1 MTFNLIKRKWKLIA
15 AIGLGICLVGFL
27 GWWLFL
33 RNSGSSAVQTAT
45 VAVKKGSI
53 RVTVSANGTVEPAST
68 ANISPKTGGTIT
80 KVNFRDGQQVKKGD
94 LLIELDD
101 SNLRTQLEKA
111 QLDQRQTGL
120 DLASAR
126 KQINDKQVLAPIS
139 GQVASIKVVK
149 GQDVQKKTE
158 LMTINDT
165 SYLTFDVLVNGGQVN
180 NVKPGQKVD
189 VILPGLGF
197 QKLNG
202 SVTKVDRG
210 GTFDTVGARLYPV
223 TVKVS
228 NPGALGPGIKAQAD
242 IYSSGGIVSGI
253 ESGVLEWG
261 DSQIVRAEVAGDV
274 QILDVDKN
282 TYVKKGQRLVLLGS
296 DTLNTQLDAQKLKYQ
311 QSQLNVENLQK
322 QLSDYQITAPVDGE
336 IAMASS
342 SGGTSSSSGGGNT
355 DWQVGDEVKAADI
368 LAVIT
373 GSKGMK
379 VTVPVDE
386 VDIARVKVGQKAN
399 VTFDALLD
407 RTFEC
412 SVSEVG
418 LRGIVSNNV
427 ASFDVTISIDE
438 TEGLKPGMTANV
450 EIMVESKDGVLLLP
464 IEAIQ
469 ERQGRKFVQ
478 LASDAGDT
486 GTGSSGQSDSQA
498 GGRYNRQT
506 GSQSDSQTGSRPNR
520 QTGSQS
526 DSQSSGRLNGQSGSS
541 AQNLRL
547 VETGVYNDSEI
558 EIVSGVSEGDK
569 VVIPAVT
576 RSTSSSSNTARPGGS
591 SSGSLGGSGNRG
603 GMGGMELH

>member
-27 GWWLFL
+27 GWWFFL

-53 RVTVSANGTVEPAST
+53 KVTVSANGTVEPAST

-80 KVNFRDGQQVKKGD
+80 KVNFRDGQQVKQGD

-120 DLASAR
+120 DLTSAR
-126 KQINDKQVLAPIS
+126 KQISDKQVTAPIS
-139 GQVASIKVVK
+139 GQVVSIQVVK
-149 GQDVQKKTE
+149 GQDVQKNTE

-165 SYLTFDVLVNGGQVN
+165 SYLTFKVPVNGATMN
-180 NVKPGQKVD
+180 SVKVGQKVD
-189 VILPGLGF
+189 VVLVDFGG
-197 QKLNG
+197 QTLNG
-202 SVTKVDRG
+202 SVLKVDRG
-210 GTFDTVGARLYPV
+210 GVAGSDGSKMYYITVRLP
-223 TVKVS
+223 
-228 NPGALGPGIKAQAD
+228 NPGALAPGTNAQAN
-242 IYSSGGIVSGI
+242 IHTSGGIITGYESGI
-253 ESGVLEWG
+253 LEWG
-261 DSQIVRAEVAGDV
+261 ESQIVRAEVGGEV
-274 QILDVDKN
+274 LIIDVDEN
-282 TYVKKGQRLVLLGS
+282 TYIKKGQRLVYLGS
-296 DTLNTQLDAQKLKYQ
+296 DTLGTQLHSQELKYQ
-311 QSQLNVENLQK
+311 QSQINVENLQK

-355 DWQVGDEVKAADI
+355 GWQVGDEVKAADI

-386 VDIARVKVGQKAN
+386 VDIAKVKVGQKAN
-399 VTFDALLD
+399 VTFDALLG

-418 LRGIVSNNV
+418 LQGIVSNNV

-486 GTGSSGQSDSQA
+486 GTGSSSQSDSQA
-498 GGRYNRQT
+498 GGRYNRQ
-506 GSQSDSQTGSRPNR
+506 P
-520 QTGSQS
+520 GSQS
-526 DSQSSGRLNGQSGSS
+526 DSQSSSRLNGQSGSS
-541 AQNLRL
+541 GQNLRL
-547 VETGVYNDSEI
+547 VETGVYNESEI
-558 EIVSGVSEGDK
+558 EIISGVSEGDK

-591 SSGSLGGSGNRG
+591 SGGSGNPG